1 MGRLNQCEL
10 HFSCHV
16 FFNRR
21 LRHHRKTC
29 PLLINVIAFGTE
41 ITLMQAHAAIKF
53 QKHDAALI
61 YLSRVSAEIKS

>member
-1 MGRLNQCEL
+1 ML
-10 HFSCHV
+10 V
-16 FFNRR
+16 AMFF
-21 LRHHRKTC
+21 LIDDYVTIEKHA

-41 ITLMQAHAAIKF
+41 ITLMQAHAAIKS

>member
-1 MGRLNQCEL
+1 VSYILVAMLFLIDDYVTIEK
-10 HFSCHV
+10 HA
-16 FFNRR
+16 
-21 LRHHRKTC
+21 

-61 YLSRVSAEIKS
+61 YFSRVSAEIKS